1 MEKETI
7 YTALLA
13 FQELGISIKKDGT
26 NPHFK
31 NKYATLDEI
40 LGKVKPPLSKLGVWI
55 GWLGDEDGNAITLV
69 LRHVKSETE
78 ITSTVPYIQ
87 KQDAQK
93 LGSNITYNKR
103 YSVVSALALED
114 EDDDGTK
121 AVAPEP
127 KITLEQAF
135 SSLKLATTLEALAAT
150 YKSLPVELQKDTEV
164 IALKDELKKTY
175 V

>member
-1 MEKETI
+1 MKEENI

-13 FQELGISIKKDGT
+13 FQKLGITVKKDGS

-40 LGKVKPPLSKLGVWI
+40 LGKVKPPLNDLGVWL
-55 GWLGDEDGNAITLV
+55 GWSGDEDGNAITLI
-69 LRHVKSETE
+69 LRHVASESE
-78 ITSTVPYIQ
+78 VRSTVPYIQ

-103 YSVVSALALED
+103 YSIVAALALED

-121 AVAPEP
+121 ASAPAP
-127 KITLEQAF
+127 AMTAEQAF
-135 SSLKLATTLEALAAT
+135 GKLRVAPTMEELASV
-150 YKSLPVELQKDTEV
+150 YKSLPTNIQKDPEV
-164 IALKDELKKTY
+164 IALKDELKANY

>member
-1 MEKETI
+1 MEKENV

-13 FQELGISIKKDGT
+13 FQQLGVTVKKDGS

-40 LGKVKPPLSKLGVWI
+40 LGKVKAPLNKLGVVFYWVSDLE
-55 GWLGDEDGNAITLV
+55 GMKLV
-69 LRHVKSETE
+69 MRHVESETE
-78 ITSTVPYIQ
+78 VESTVPYLQ

-103 YSVVSALALED
+103 YSIVALLGLED
-114 EDDDGTK
+114 EDDDGQK
-121 AVAPEP
+121 ASAPMSVNE
-127 KITLEQAF
+127 A
-135 SSLKLATTLEALAAT
+135 LKLLRATTTGQELKT
-150 YKSLPVELQKDTEV
+150 VFGGLPKNLWTDVEVL
-164 IALKDELKKTY
+164 ALKDELKAKY